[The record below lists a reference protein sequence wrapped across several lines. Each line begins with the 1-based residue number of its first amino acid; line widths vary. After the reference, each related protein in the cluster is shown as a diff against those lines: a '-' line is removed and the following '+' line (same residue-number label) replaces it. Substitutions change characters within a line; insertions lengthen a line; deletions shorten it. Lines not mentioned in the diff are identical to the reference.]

1 MVGGLGGGRC
11 TCSFVL
17 ALVWCVSG
25 CMLLH
30 RLFIDQRRAQQRL
43 EVGRKVQAV
52 TEDGEEDPA
61 GAFR

>member
-1 MVGGLGGGRC
+1 
-11 TCSFVL
+11 
-17 ALVWCVSG
+17 
-25 CMLLH
+25 MLLH

-61 GAFR
+61 GAFRWNGISSGDLR